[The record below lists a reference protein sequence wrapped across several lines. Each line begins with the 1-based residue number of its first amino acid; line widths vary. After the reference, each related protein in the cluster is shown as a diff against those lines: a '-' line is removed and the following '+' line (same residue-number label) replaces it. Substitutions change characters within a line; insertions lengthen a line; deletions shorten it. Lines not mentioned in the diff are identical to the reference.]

1 MQGTG
6 KDAAET
12 AKRGDPGGAGEVAE
26 GGASL
31 ATEAQTMALEIP
43 RQDAPEG
50 AQAPSGGGHG
60 KAGNGGSEGGED
72 DIRIDE
78 AAQALIGQHLKA
90 IYSEIVQQP
99 VPEELLKLLE
109 DLERKERS

>member
-1 MQGTG
+1 MQGKG
-6 KDAAET
+6 KDAADT
-12 AKRGDPGGAGEVAE
+12 SKRGDAVRADEAAE

-31 ATEAQTMALEIP
+31 STEAQTMALEVP
-43 RQDAPEG
+43 HREAG
-50 AQAPSGGGHG
+50 TAFQAHSGGGDG
-60 KAGNGGSEGGED
+60 VAGDFDAEPGD
-72 DIRIDE
+72 DDVRIDE

-99 VPEELLKLLE
+99 VPDELLKLLE